1 MAKNK
6 TTKKV
11 KKAETVQKIDTKPEV
26 TQEEFEAPVDPIIE
40 DNTEPTVEVMNGDPA
55 VLVESEQEIQEEA
68 EPEEEAVPVEDM
80 IHEETNKDPGMFR
93 RMFGYIWNGQEVDY

>member
-11 KKAETVQKIDTKPEV
+11 KKTETVQKIDTKPEV
-26 TQEEFEAPVDPIIE
+26 TQEEFEAPVDQIIE

-55 VLVESEQEIQEEA
+55 VLVESEQETQEET
-68 EPEEEAVPVEDM
+68 EPVEDM
-80 IHEETNKDPGMFR
+80 IHEETKKDPGMFR